1 MRVIDIENIVTNMR
15 DDTRF
20 VLRCEEVF
28 HDKISSAAASILMN
42 KSQKPIVCLTG
53 PSGSGKTT
61 TAMRLREY
69 LENLGVK
76 VCMLSMDNF
85 FLPLDQ
91 RPPEA
96 SDWESPYCVNRQWLI
111 DDIHRLMDGELV
123 KLPVY
128 NFKDGIVGGY
138 KPMQGD
144 KDAIIIAEGIHML
157 NPLIFDELKNEATG
171 VYVAPRTRIIT
182 EKDRIVRPEQLRVAR
197 RMIRDYQGRGHS
209 LRQTVE
215 RAESVDRGEENY
227 IKPYK
232 SNAAIHIDSFHDYEP
247 CILMKYMEE
256 IPSFRTELSDEFL
269 AAHGLTEMMAV
280 AQSVPPLH
288 TPYVPRNS
296 IVREFVGGSC
306 YEY

>member
-215 RAESVDRGEENY
+215 RAESVDRGEQNY
-227 IKPYK
+227 IMPNKP
-232 SNAAIHIDSFHDYEP
+232 NASIHIDTFHDYEP
-247 CILMKYMEE
+247 CILARYLKD
-256 IPSFRTELSDEFL
+256 IPELDRK
-269 AAHGLTEMMAV
+269 
-280 AQSVPPLH
+280 SV
-288 TPYVPRNS
+288 V
-296 IVREFVGGSC
+296 
-306 YEY
+306 